1 MNGIFV
7 ETRYPGIERGVWITV
22 VDRGKSLII
31 HAEKPH
37 LSYPQLTH
45 TRPNPDFGDRL
56 ETVEKT
62 RVEKLLKN
70 KASSDLLPRSF
81 IPFFDI
87 DLHPK
92 LAQQD
97 NAL

>member
-1 MNGIFV
+1 
-7 ETRYPGIERGVWITV
+7 VWITV
-22 VDRGKSLII
+22 ADRGKSLII
-31 HAEKPH
+31 NGKKPYS
-37 LSYPQLTH
+37 SYPHLTH

-70 KASSDLLPRSF
+70 KASGDLLPRSF
-81 IPFFDI
+81 IPFFDFV
-87 DLHPK
+87 LHPK